1 MQLRPYLS
9 VPLSNHHVFYF
20 LGGTAFV
27 RQAES
32 PADLHEH
39 IGIFRRGERGMR
51 EQTWFVTPPTGCH
64 HPPVPERGAS
74 LPTKCYWTLQRHADT
89 SHEYAR
95 VPQVCNPRSRGSY
108 AGDRTLG
115 IHRV

>member
-39 IGIFRRGERGMR
+39 IGI
-51 EQTWFVTPPTGCH
+51 
-64 HPPVPERGAS
+64 S
-74 LPTKCYWTLQRHADT
+74 TLR
-89 SHEYAR
+89 
-95 VPQVCNPRSRGSY
+95 
-108 AGDRTLG
+108 
-115 IHRV
+115 

>member
-20 LGGTAFV
+20 LGDTAFL

-51 EQTWFVTPPTGCH
+51 EQT
-64 HPPVPERGAS
+64 
-74 LPTKCYWTLQRHADT
+74 
-89 SHEYAR
+89 
-95 VPQVCNPRSRGSY
+95 
-108 AGDRTLG
+108 
-115 IHRV
+115 

>member
-39 IGIFRRGERGMR
+39 IGILRRGERGMR
-51 EQTWFVTPPTGCH
+51 EQTWQ
-64 HPPVPERGAS
+64 EIELWAS
-74 LPTKCYWTLQRHADT
+74 IVSEWASVL
-89 SHEYAR
+89 
-95 VPQVCNPRSRGSY
+95 
-108 AGDRTLG
+108 
-115 IHRV
+115 